1 MKNELAAECDK
12 YLDIMKYHSVFCR
25 ESQFDTIYVKTTDN
39 RRLREAAKVGEEN
52 LQRWLEDLN
61 GVGRRT
67 NFMRVISTSSVF
79 DIINYTIVDK
89 KSSKFCPPRS

>member
-1 MKNELAAECDK
+1 MNLQQSVTFVVSKL
-12 YLDIMKYHSVFCR
+12 KYHSVFCR

-52 LQRWLEDLN
+52 LQRWLEGLN

-67 NFMRVISTSSVF
+67 NFMRVTLTSSVLSTLS
-79 DIINYTIVDK
+79 IT
-89 KSSKFCPPRS
+89 R